1 MNWLIVDEIIK
12 NALKEDIPSEDI
24 TTIPIVTEDSL
35 CSVNL
40 ISKEDGILAGAEVF
54 ARVFYLLGEVDVSFN
69 KEDGDILKKG
79 EIIAIIKGKTKNVL
93 LGERVALN
101 LLQRMCGIAT
111 LTNNF
116 SKKLIGTNAK
126 LADTRKTTP
135 NLRILEKY
143 SVKIGGGIN
152 HRCNLSDG
160 ILIKDNHIDA
170 AGSITNAINLIR
182 KNSSFVR
189 KIEVETENL
198 DMVKEALTC
207 NADIIMLD
215 NMSIDEMKKSLKN
228 LEESDCYDVGKYTYS
243 LLHQTRQLEYFYC
256 QLLEQEEA
264 TPDQTF
270 YHVSKRP
277 EVHQMAYFNIGR
289 GFPKEIMDAHWCY
302 VLKDFGSKML
312 VIPCTSIKEDSPE
325 ASFYELDIDVRI
337 RRYYIKS
344 RMQLS
349 DMRCVDIQRLDLR
362 KRFCNVVTSREEIE
376 RFIKENVFGE
386 DENEK
391 SLE

>member
-1 MNWLIVDEIIK
+1 MDKKKVEM
-12 NALKEDIPSEDI
+12 
-24 TTIPIVTEDSL
+24 
-35 CSVNL
+35 SV
-40 ISKEDGILAGAEVF
+40 E
-54 ARVFYLLGEVDVSFN
+54 
-69 KEDGDILKKG
+69 
-79 EIIAIIKGKTKNVL
+79 
-93 LGERVALN
+93 
-101 LLQRMCGIAT
+101 
-111 LTNNF
+111 
-116 SKKLIGTNAK
+116 
-126 LADTRKTTP
+126 
-135 NLRILEKY
+135 
-143 SVKIGGGIN
+143 
-152 HRCNLSDG
+152 
-160 ILIKDNHIDA
+160 
-170 AGSITNAINLIR
+170 
-182 KNSSFVR
+182 
-189 KIEVETENL
+189 EN
-198 DMVKEALTC
+198 
-207 NADIIMLD
+207 
-215 NMSIDEMKKSLKN
+215 IDEMKKSLKN

-256 QLLEQEEA
+256 QLLEQEET

-376 RFIKENVFGE
+376 HFIKENVFGE

-391 SLE
+391 RGCNKIK